1 MPPHEEGKRKISF
14 PNSNVSGGNIV
25 VVLIENGKSP
35 DQPYNAR
42 LEFWLPPD
50 SPYGNFQL
58 KLRKLCER
66 LDEANRRLIDTFDYW
81 NQAMEQKTSVNL
93 FQRHEYAIEQAVY
106 LMRRVADE
114 LIAMIWCL
122 HEWEKTGDYPRQI
135 RIDCIGAAL
144 ESTQQNLSKDLKVL
158 FDPHNPVMKALNE
171 ISNAFKHSFVHSDLT
186 LIGRDEP
193 CVYALGLADN
203 KLSSEMKFHNF
214 SVSWL
219 VREFSAFYKSGMQ
232 WLASFSER
240 HRK

>member
-1 MPPHEEGKRKISF
+1 MPPREDGKEESASPTLSANGKDIA
-14 PNSNVSGGNIV
+14 
-25 VVLIENGKSP
+25 VVLIGNGKSP

-42 LEFWLPPD
+42 LGFWLPPD

-58 KLRKLCER
+58 KLRKLCDR

-81 NQAMEQKTSVNL
+81 NKAMEGKISANS

-122 HEWEKTGDYPRQI
+122 DEWDKTGNYPHQI

-144 ESTQQNLSKDLKVL
+144 ETTQQNLSKDLKLL
-158 FDPHNPVMKALNE
+158 FAPHNPVMKALNE

-186 LIGRDEP
+186 LTGRDEP
-193 CVYALGLADN
+193 CVYALGLAHN

-219 VREFSAFYKSGMQ
+219 VNEFSAFYKSGIQ